1 VPFAGARIRT
11 GRAGVPTNDG
21 FDEVFGVLGPSLE
34 INDRPADRLWRAT
47 YDLCD
52 WVTTG
57 VLERTGR
64 RGVYQTTDAT
74 RDRFRR
80 VWARIGVGGQ

>member
-21 FDEVFGVLGPSLE
+21 FDEVFGPGLE
-34 INDRPADRLWRAT
+34 IT
-47 YDLCD
+47 IDLPIGFGVPRTTFAN

-64 RGVYQTTDAT
+64 RGVYRTTDAT